1 MATTERN
8 PYDDAMQQDLTT
20 GPAGRNLLRFSI
32 PYLASSF
39 LQTFYGMTDLFVTGK
54 FNGAEAISAV
64 AIGSQVMH
72 MLTVMIVGLAMGTTV
87 NLGKAVGAKD
97 QHRIGQVIGN
107 SVWFF
112 TLVGI
117 FTTFVLVIL
126 TDPILYLLSTPSETF
141 TEAHAY
147 LLTCMLGIPCIIAY
161 NVVVALF
168 RGQGDSRT
176 PLFFIAIAGV
186 ANILLDWY
194 FIGPLGMGAQGAAL
208 ATVISQALSFLL
220 ALVAILKMKLLSVK
234 AADFRPDGNTLRAI
248 VSTGLPI
255 CLQDAFVQVSFL
267 LITIIVNRRG
277 VIDAAAVGIV
287 EKLISFLFLVP
298 SAMLSSV
305 SAIASQ
311 NAGAGHND
319 RSLRTLWSAMAFSAI
334 FGLVVTVI
342 VQFTAESIV
351 ALFTTDSRVIT
362 QGADYFHSYV
372 FDCFFASFHFSMSGF
387 FCAYEHAD
395 YSFLSNVLSI
405 VLVRIPGAWWGS
417 IAFPNSLW
425 PMGWAAPCGSLF
437 SSIVCAILMRHLW
450 KKGTIRP

>member
-1 MATTERN
+1 
-8 PYDDAMQQDLTT
+8 MQQDLTT
-20 GPAGRNLLRFSI
+20 GPVERTLLKFSL
-32 PYLASSF
+32 PYLASCF
-39 LQTFYGMTDLFVTGK
+39 LQTFYGMTDLFITGK

-97 QHRIGQVIGN
+97 QHRSGLVIGN

-112 TLVGI
+112 ILTGIPTTLV
-117 FTTFVLVIL
+117 LARL
-126 TDPILYLLSTPSETF
+126 TDPILHLLATPSEAF
-141 TEAHAY
+141 SEAHAY
-147 LLTCMLGIPCIIAY
+147 VLTCVMGIPCIIAY
-161 NVVVALF
+161 NVVVAIF

-176 PLFFIAIAGV
+176 PLLFIAIAGV

-194 FIGPLGMGAQGAAL
+194 FIGSLGLGAKGAAL

-220 ALVAILKMKLLSVK
+220 ALGAILKMGLLPVRAS
-234 AADFRPDGNTLRAI
+234 DFRIDGNTIRAI

-267 LITIIVNRRG
+267 LITVIVNHRG
-277 VIDAAAVGIV
+277 VVDAAAVGIV

-311 NAGAGHND
+311 NAGAGHTD
-319 RSLRTLWSAMAFSAI
+319 RSLQTLWSAMTFSAL
-334 FGLVVTVI
+334 FGLVVTVV
-342 VQFTAESIV
+342 VQFAAEPVV
-351 ALFTTDSRVIT
+351 ALFTNDSRVIS
-362 QGADYFHSYV
+362 QGAGYFRSYV
-372 FDCFFASFHFSMSGF
+372 FDCIFASFHFSMSGF
-387 FCAYEHAD
+387 FCAYEHAG

-405 VLVRIPGAWWGS
+405 ILVRIPGAWLGS
-417 IAFPNSLW
+417 IAFPSSLW

-437 SSIVCAILMRHLW
+437 SSLVCAALMRHLW
-450 KKGTIRP
+450 KRGTIRP